1 VPKIIG
7 GSLAEHRDETRR
19 LLFAALAA
27 LMEERGFDA
36 ISLADI
42 AQEAGVGRTAIYNHV
57 ADKESLLI
65 DYINDQ
71 TERYLASLR
80 QALDGVADP
89 IEQLRLYVRYQLE
102 FRRTFHMPAGLREAV
117 SPASRARLRAHAE
130 PVEAVLRG
138 ILSEG
143 IASGAFVAQ
152 PIEASISLI
161 NACLIMRGG
170 RPPSNGASNGAG
182 HATGPAGHGT
192 GHAGHAA
199 ERDAGPG
206 PGQRAGAH
214 TRDAGTHAIE
224 AFVLRAVGAVST

>member
-1 VPKIIG
+1 MPKIIG
-7 GSLAEHRDETRR
+7 GSLAEHRDVTRR
-19 LLFAALAA
+19 RLFAALAA

-80 QALDGVADP
+80 QALEGVADP
-89 IEQLRLYVRYQLE
+89 VEQLRLYVRYQLE

-117 SPASRARLRAHAE
+117 SPASRARLREHAE

-138 ILSEG
+138 ILGEG

-152 PIEASISLI
+152 PVEASISLI

-170 RPPSNGASNGAG
+170 RPPSNGASNGASNGG
-182 HATGPAGHGT
+182 HAAGHDAGHGP
-192 GHAGHAA
+192 A
-199 ERDAGPG
+199 
-206 PGQRAGAH
+206 QRASSH
-214 TRDAGTHAIE
+214 THDGGTYVIE
-224 AFVLRAVGAVST
+224 AFVLRAVGATPI